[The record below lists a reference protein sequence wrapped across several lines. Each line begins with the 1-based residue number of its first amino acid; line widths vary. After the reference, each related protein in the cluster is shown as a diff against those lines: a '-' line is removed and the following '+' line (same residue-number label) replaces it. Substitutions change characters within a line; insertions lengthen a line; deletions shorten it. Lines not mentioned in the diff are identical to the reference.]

1 MWCSIPESKQV
12 VQAKM
17 ENKAAYVTLSQSSRV
32 KKTLRRIW
40 FAISHDKAGF
50 VGFCLLAA
58 IIIMSVAAP
67 VVFPP
72 DTESDPAQILSAP
85 SAEHILGTDHLGRD
99 IWAQIANG
107 GGELLLFAAL
117 AAVIGI
123 VLGVTLG
130 AFSAIIGGK
139 LDGLLLF
146 LADVW
151 LSIPRIPLL
160 VVLSGFVSLTSIKL
174 AIVLGILSWAGLYRT
189 IRAEVLSLKE
199 RDFIEASFMQNL
211 TKTHIVF
218 KEITP
223 NLMGFIAVNFSLL
236 MRSSIYSQVGLV
248 FLGILPLEQ
257 NWGVMI
263 NQAWTQGVIYNSKSI
278 LFILAPT
285 IMICLLI
292 ISLVWVGKALEDVC
306 NPSLRK

>member
-1 MWCSIPESKQV
+1 
-12 VQAKM
+12 M
-17 ENKAAYVTLSQSSRV
+17 ENKSGYVTLSQSSRL
-32 KKTLRRIW
+32 KKLMHRSW
-40 FAISHDKAGF
+40 FAITHDKAGL
-50 VGFCLLAA
+50 VGFCLLIA
-58 IIIMSVAAP
+58 ILLLSVTAP
-67 VVFPP
+67 VVFPL
-72 DTESDPAQILSAP
+72 DIESDPSQILSAP

-99 IWAQIANG
+99 IWAQVANG
-107 GGELLLFAAL
+107 GRELLLFAAI

-123 VLGVTLG
+123 GLGVTLG

-139 LDGLLLF
+139 FDSLLLF

-160 VVLSGFVSLTSIKL
+160 VVFSGFFTLTSMKL
-174 AIVLGILSWAGLYRT
+174 AVVLGILSWAGLYRT

-199 RDFIEASFMQNL
+199 RDFIEAAFMQNL
-211 TKTHIVF
+211 TKSHIVF

-236 MRSSIYSQVGLV
+236 MRSSIYSQVSLV

-263 NQAWTQGVIYNSKSI
+263 NQAWTQGVVYNPKCI
-278 LFILAPT
+278 WFILAPT

-292 ISLVWVGKALEDVC
+292 IALVWVGKALEDVC

>member
-1 MWCSIPESKQV
+1 
-12 VQAKM
+12 M
-17 ENKAAYVTLSQSSRV
+17 ENKSTYVTLSQSSRM
-32 KKTLRRIW
+32 KKFLHNSW
-40 FAISHDKAGF
+40 FAITHDKAGM
-50 VGFCLLAA
+50 VGFCLLIL
-58 IIIMSVAAP
+58 IIVMSVTAP
-67 VVFPP
+67 VVFPL
-72 DTESDPAQILSAP
+72 DVESDPSQILTAP
-85 SAEHILGTDHLGRD
+85 SAQHILGTDHLGRD

-107 GGELLLFAAL
+107 GRFDS
-117 AAVIGI
+117 VM
-123 VLGVTLG
+123 
-130 AFSAIIGGK
+130 
-139 LDGLLLF
+139 LF

-160 VVLSGFVSLTSIKL
+160 VVLSGFFSLTSMKL

-199 RDFIEASFMQNL
+199 RDFIEAAFMQNL

-236 MRSSIYSQVGLV
+236 MRSSIYSQVSLV
-248 FLGILPLEQ
+248 FMGILPLEQ

-263 NQAWTQGVIYNSKSI
+263 NQAWTQGVVYNPKCI
-278 LFILAPT
+278 WFILAPT

>member
-1 MWCSIPESKQV
+1 MWRSIPESKQV

-17 ENKAAYVTLSQSSRV
+17 ENKTAYVTLSQSSRA
-32 KKTLRRIW
+32 KKMLHRIW

-50 VGFCLLAA
+50 AGFCLLAA

-67 VVFPP
+67 VAFPL
-72 DTESDPAQILSAP
+72 DTESDPTQILSAP

-99 IWAQIANG
+99 IFAQIANG
-107 GGELLLFAAL
+107 GGELLLFATL

-130 AFSAIIGGK
+130 AFSAITGGK

-160 VVLSGFVSLTSIKL
+160 VVLSAFFSLTSVKL
-174 AIVLGILSWAGLYRT
+174 AVVLGILSWAGLYRT

-199 RDFIEASFMQNL
+199 RDFIEAAFMQNM
-211 TKTHIVF
+211 TKAHIVF

-263 NQAWTQGVIYNSKSI
+263 NQAWTQGVIYNAKSI

-285 IMICLLI
+285 VMICLLI

-306 NPSLRK
+306 SPSLRK